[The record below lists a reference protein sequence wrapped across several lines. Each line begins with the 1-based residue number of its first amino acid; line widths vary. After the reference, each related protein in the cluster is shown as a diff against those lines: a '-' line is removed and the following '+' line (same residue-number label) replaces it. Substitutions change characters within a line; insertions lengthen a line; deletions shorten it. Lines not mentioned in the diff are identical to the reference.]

1 MTSTSAVPAALAS
14 LPPNFSSRHEYHRAQ
29 LVALIPSH
37 AVAGLG
43 PVIDLASIALAQ
55 ADRWK
60 AAADV
65 IQPVDFDRRT
75 GTTVVHPIHAE
86 YRKWLEAAVTAL
98 DLLGL
103 RLTSDQQLRAI
114 DTQESEDR
122 P

>member
-1 MTSTSAVPAALAS
+1 MTSTPAVPAGAAS
-14 LPPNFSSRHEYHRAQ
+14 LPPDFSSRHEYHRAH

-37 AVAGLG
+37 AVAGVG
-43 PVIDLASIALAQ
+43 PVIDLAAIALAQ

-65 IQPVDFDRRT
+65 IQPFDFDRRA
-75 GTTVVHPIHAE
+75 GATVVHPIHTE
-86 YRKWLEAAVTAL
+86 YRKWLDTAVTAL

-103 RLTSDQQLRAI
+103 KLAADQQQRAI
-114 DTQESEDR
+114 DTQQSEDR